1 MIAFHENRQS
11 RRILKDVFTLIQHPL
26 ILIGCVMLVCIG
38 AIRIL
43 PKFGILQHG
52 LKSAAT
58 GIRGRI
64 LDFGLILAVFIV
76 LLGLW
81 DRWKNTKPQSNEQQQ
96 PTVPS
101 WPFIPDT
108 SRNIVYCSI
117 TLLLPPMLNG
127 AEILVDE
134 KIADVIEKSQTSITI
149 RLPKSDTNRKITVK
163 SEYRQCVTY
172 IVADSNKKVEACM

>member
-1 MIAFHENRQS
+1 MKDIIAF
-11 RRILKDVFTLIQHPL
+11 IQHPL
-26 ILIGCVMLVCIG
+26 VLIGCGILVCIG

-43 PKFGILQHG
+43 PKFGILLPT
-52 LKSAAT
+52 LKSPLT
-58 GIRGRI
+58 GVRGKI

-81 DRWKNTKPQSNEQQQ
+81 DRWKNTKPHGDEPQQ
-96 PTVPS
+96 PTMHS
-101 WPFIPDT
+101 SPFIPDT

-134 KIADVIEKSQTSITI
+134 KFADVIEKSQSSITI

-172 IVADSNKKVEACM
+172 VVPDSSKKVEACM